1 MNWSYARKNKIKTI
15 CKWNEV
21 FKEYQI
27 SRASNYHRVLIYYA
41 SALYYYYRQ
50 SDNLRDEGQCS
61 FKYDIEI
68 RRMRISYKYVMH
80 ILASYYP
87 IK

>member
-61 FKYDIEI
+61 SN
-68 RRMRISYKYVMH
+68 MTLKYVEC
-80 ILASYYP
+80 ASQINMLCTYWLRTTL
-87 IK
+87 